1 VTSGGDHRNTTLDE
15 LFVGDGEMATLCRR
29 HDWASTPLGPVDEWP
44 LSLKT
49 IVRTILSSRHPMI
62 LWWGPELI
70 QVYNDAYRPSLG
82 AEGRHPSALGAPG
95 RECWEEIWDV
105 IGPDIDQ
112 VVSGGG
118 ATWHE
123 DLLVPITRNR
133 GVEDVYWSYGYSP
146 VTGDDGTIQGVL
158 VVCQETT
165 DRVQAERRLQAVAE
179 RLSTTLE
186 SITDAFLS
194 LDTAWRFTFLNSEAE
209 RVLERRREELLGRV
223 VWDEFPEAVGSAF
236 HTEYHRAVRE
246 RETTRFEEYFPPLD
260 RWFEV
265 HAYPSDEG
273 LAVYFQDITRRVRTE
288 RHLLERER
296 LLGIAGRMAR
306 LGGWSA
312 DLQSDRVD
320 WSNEVCDIHEVP
332 HGTTPTVDEA
342 IEYYAPQWRSLIRE
356 AFTRCA
362 REGVAFDLDL
372 QVITE
377 SGRLI
382 WVRAIGEAVRSEGGT
397 ILSVQGAFQD
407 IQKHKA
413 AEEELRESDRRFREL
428 AESMPLIVWS
438 ADPDGRVDYQTQ
450 AMHEFSGL
458 GPDELAGDAW
468 FEAVHP
474 DDRAATARAWTRS
487 LETGE
492 PYESEFR
499 IRRHDG
505 EWRWH
510 LTRANPFRAEDGTI
524 LKWYGSSTDIH
535 EQLEL
540 TSSAEA
546 LALRLTTT
554 LESITDAFYLLDAEW
569 RLAFLN
575 EEAERVLER
584 RRDEILGRKLWEA
597 FPATVGTVLEEE
609 YRRAIQDGSTASFR
623 YFYPPLE
630 RWFDIRA
637 YPSTEGL
644 AVYFRDITAERAAEL
659 QLRDQA
665 ELLDRAQDA
674 ILVRQLDH
682 TLEYWNAGAERIY
695 GWSREEAL
703 GKSVRD
709 LLYRDPAAFDRATAA
724 VLESGEWSGE
734 LEHLRKGGTVITVEG
749 RWSLVRDDDSVP
761 RKILSI
767 NTDITERKKLLG
779 QFLRAQRMESIGTLA
794 GGVAHDLNNVLAPIL
809 LSIAMLKEDT
819 DDPSTLEILDTI
831 EGSARHGSEMVQQVL
846 GFARGLDRSDVK
858 VELPRIIGDLG
869 RFVRDTFPK
878 NIALVREIP
887 GDLWPLT
894 GDPTQLHQV
903 FMNLFVNA
911 RDAMPSG
918 GTIVVQAEN
927 VELDDNYAAMGSQ
940 ASAGPYVMVSVADTG
955 AGMSA
960 EVADQIFDPFFT
972 TKEVGQ
978 GTGLGLA
985 TVAAIVRSHGGFVN
999 VYSEL
1004 GSGTTFRL
1012 YLPARDVAADE
1023 PEPEDSHVPPRG
1035 QGELVLVVDDEQSIR
1050 EVARRTLEAFG
1061 YRVITATDG
1070 ADAVAVYARRGEE
1083 IDVVLTDV
1091 VMPIMDGPAT
1101 IRALRRMD
1109 PEVRIIAASGL
1120 GTHGG
1125 IARFVDEGV
1134 THFLAKPY
1142 TAENLLE
1149 TLHRVLQE
1157 KDSG

>member
-1 VTSGGDHRNTTLDE
+1 MTSRGDHRDTPLDD
-15 LFVGDGEMATLCRR
+15 LFVGDGEMARLCRH
-29 HDWASTPLGPVDEWP
+29 HDWASTPLGPAEEWP

-49 IVRTILSSRHPMI
+49 TVRTILASRHPMI

-70 QVYNDAYRPSLG
+70 QIYNDAYRPSLG
-82 AEGRHPSALGAPG
+82 TEGRHPSALGAPG

-105 IGPDIDQ
+105 IGPDINQ
-112 VVSGGG
+112 VLSGGD

-133 GVEDVYWSYGYSP
+133 GIEDVYWSYGYSP

-165 DRVQAERRLQAVAE
+165 ARVMAE
-179 RLSTTLE
+179 
-186 SITDAFLS
+186 
-194 LDTAWRFTFLNSEAE
+194 
-209 RVLERRREELLGRV
+209 GR
-223 VWDEFPEAVGSAF
+223 
-236 HTEYHRAVRE
+236 
-246 RETTRFEEYFPPLD
+246 
-260 RWFEV
+260 
-265 HAYPSDEG
+265 
-273 LAVYFQDITRRVRTE
+273 
-288 RHLLERER
+288 LLEREQ

-306 LGGWSA
+306 IGGWSV
-312 DLQSDRVD
+312 DLRSGLVD
-320 WSNEVCDIHEVP
+320 WSAEVCDIHEVP
-332 HGTTPTVDEA
+332 HGTTPTVDQA
-342 IEYYAPQWRSLIRE
+342 IEYYAPEWRSLIRE
-356 AFTRCA
+356 SFTRCA
-362 REGVAFDLDL
+362 REGAAFDLDL

-377 SGRLI
+377 SGRRI
-382 WVRAIGEAVRSEGGT
+382 WVRAIGEAVRSADGT
-397 ILSVQGAFQD
+397 IQRVQGAFQD
-407 IQKHKA
+407 VQRHKEV
-413 AEEELRESDRRFREL
+413 EEELRESDRRFREL

-438 ADPDGRVDYQTQ
+438 ADPVGKVDYQTQ

-474 DDRAATARAWTRS
+474 DDRSATARAWTHS
-487 LETGE
+487 LETGD
-492 PYESEFR
+492 PYECEFR

-510 LTRANPFRAEDGTI
+510 LSRARPFRAEDGTI

-535 EQLEL
+535 DQLEL
-540 TSSAEA
+540 MNDAEA
-546 LALRLTTT
+546 LAKRLTTT
-554 LESITDAFYLLDAEW
+554 LESITDAFYLLDPEW

-584 RRDEILGRKLWEA
+584 RRDELLGRKLWEA

-609 YRRAIQDGSTASFR
+609 YRRATRDGSTASFR

-637 YPSTEGL
+637 YPSSEGL
-644 AVYFRDITAERAAEL
+644 AVYFRDITEERAVEL
-659 QLRDQA
+659 RLRDQA

-682 TLEYWNAGAERIY
+682 RLEYWNAGAERIY
-695 GWSREEAL
+695 GWSRQEAL

-734 LEHLRKGGTVITVEG
+734 LEHLRKDGTIITAEG
-749 RWSLVRDDDSVP
+749 RWSLVRDDDGVP

-819 DDPSTLEILDTI
+819 DDPATLEILDTI
-831 EGSARHGSEMVQQVL
+831 EASARHGSEMVQQVL
-846 GFARGLDRSDVK
+846 GFARGLDRSDVR
-858 VELPRIIGDLG
+858 VELAGIIRDLG

-878 NIALVREIP
+878 DISLVQEIP
-887 GDLWPLT
+887 DDLWALT
-894 GDPTQLHQV
+894 GDATQLHQV

-918 GTIVVQAEN
+918 GTIAIHAEN
-927 VELDDNYAAMGSQ
+927 VELDDHYAAMSSQ
-940 ASAGPYVMVSVADTG
+940 ASAGPHVMVSVSDTG
-955 AGMSA
+955 AGMAA
-960 EVADQIFDPFFT
+960 EVVDQIFDPFFT

-999 VYSEL
+999 VYSEP

-1012 YLPARDVAADE
+1012 YIPARDVATDE
-1023 PEPEDSHVPPRG
+1023 AEPEDSHAPPRG
-1035 QGELVLVVDDEQSIR
+1035 KGELVLVVDDEQSIR
-1050 EVARRTLEAFG
+1050 EIARRTLEAFG

-1070 ADAVAVYARRGEE
+1070 ADAIAVYARRGNE

-1109 PEVRIIAASGL
+1109 SDVRIIAASGL
-1120 GTHGG
+1120 GAHGG
-1125 IARFVDEGV
+1125 VARSVDEGV

-1142 TAENLLE
+1142 TAEDLLE
-1149 TLHRVLQE
+1149 TLHRVLQA
-1157 KDSG
+1157 KDSE